1 MDDEEETGIRIKVY
15 YHYWLFSCVLLT
27 FFSFCFSFFLS
38 FFLLSILGILSFTVL
53 ALEANFFFA
62 AGRRKGGLFDFV
74 CRSDDDVICYH
85 IGT

>member
-53 ALEANFFFA
+53 ALEANFFFLLLEDGREDYLISY
-62 AGRRKGGLFDFV
+62 AGRMMM
-74 CRSDDDVICYH
+74 
-85 IGT
+85 